1 MNNTEKPMETNKNMA
16 IKLQN
21 VSKSFF
27 SEGVEKVVLKN
38 INLEIKQ
45 GESYVLI
52 GGSGT
57 GKSVLIKS
65 IMGILDIDKGDIF
78 LDGVEV
84 SKIPK
89 NKRIK
94 MKSSIGMLFQG
105 GALFDSMSVCDNV
118 VFGINVHNR
127 LSKEEAKNI
136 AVENLELVGLDSSVL
151 SLYPSELSGG
161 MQKRVAFARLIA
173 TKPKIVFFDEP
184 TSGLDPIMSNVINDL
199 IIKTTK
205 YLGAT
210 SFTITHDMG
219 SAKKIADRIGML
231 YKAEIVWEGTPNSI
245 NTADNKTLNNFING
259 IY

>member
-1 MNNTEKPMETNKNMA
+1 MSDIA
-16 IKLQN
+16 ISVQN
-21 VSKSFF
+21 ISKSFNIKD
-27 SEGVEKVVLKN
+27 EKKVVLDNVSIN
-38 INLEIKQ
+38 IKS

-52 GGSGT
+52 GASGS
-57 GKSVLIKS
+57 GKSVLIKN
-65 IMGILDIDKGDIF
+65 IMGILKPEKGKIF
-78 LDGVEV
+78 LDGIDVTNI
-84 SKIPK
+84 SKD
-89 NKRIK
+89 KRIK

-105 GALFDSMSVCDNV
+105 GALFDSLSVQENI
-118 VFGINVHNR
+118 VFGISVHRR
-127 LSKEEAKNI
+127 LSKAESKKI
-136 AVENLELVGLDSSVL
+136 ATENLELVGLDENIL

-205 YLGAT
+205 YLGA
-210 SFTITHDMG
+210 SSLIITHDMS

-231 YKAEIVWEGTPNSI
+231 HKSKIVWEGLPDDIGSNSNEI
-245 NTADNKTLNNFING
+245 VTNFING

>member
-1 MNNTEKPMETNKNMA
+1 MSDIA
-16 IKLQN
+16 ISVQN
-21 VSKSFF
+21 ISKSFNIKD
-27 SEGVEKVVLKN
+27 EKKVVLDNVSIN
-38 INLEIKQ
+38 IKT

-52 GGSGT
+52 GGSGS
-57 GKSVLIKS
+57 GKSVLIKN
-65 IMGILDIDKGDIF
+65 IMGILKPEKGKIF
-78 LDGVEV
+78 LDGIDVTNI
-84 SKIPK
+84 SKD
-89 NKRIK
+89 KRIK

-105 GALFDSMSVCDNV
+105 GALFDSLSVQENI
-118 VFGINVHNR
+118 VFGISVHRR
-127 LSKEEAKNI
+127 LSKAESKKI
-136 AVENLELVGLDSSVL
+136 ATENLELVGLDENIL

-205 YLGAT
+205 YLGA
-210 SFTITHDMG
+210 SSLIITHDMS

-231 YKAEIVWEGTPNSI
+231 HKSKIVWEGLPNDIGSNSNEI
-245 NTADNKTLNNFING
+245 VTNFING

>member
-1 MNNTEKPMETNKNMA
+1 MENIAIQTKN
-16 IKLQN
+16 LC
-21 VSKSFF
+21 KSFF
-27 SEGVEKVVLKN
+27 SNNEERVVLKD
-38 INLEIKQ
+38 INLKIKT

-57 GKSVLIKS
+57 GKSVLVKN
-65 IMGILDIDKGDIF
+65 IMGILTPNSGSVF

-84 SKIPK
+84 SVIPK

-94 MKSSIGMLFQG
+94 MKSQVGMLFQG
-105 GALFDSMSVCDNV
+105 GALFDSMNVRDNV
-118 VFGINVHNR
+118 VFGIHVHTPLKR
-127 LSKEEAKNI
+127 ADAEKI
-136 AVENLELVGLDSSVL
+136 AIENLELVGLDKSVL
-151 SLYPSELSGG
+151 SLYPAELSGG

-210 SFTITHDMG
+210 SLTITHDMN
-219 SAKKIADRIGML
+219 SARKIADRIGML
-231 YKAEIVWEGTPNSI
+231 YKAEIVWEGSPADI
-245 NTADNKTLNNFING
+245 DTADNQKLHNFING

>member
-1 MNNTEKPMETNKNMA
+1 MVNSA
-16 IKLQN
+16 IKVKNL
-21 VSKSFF
+21 SKSFF
-27 SEGVEKVVLKN
+27 SNNEERVVLKN
-38 INLEIKQ
+38 INLEISA

-57 GKSVLIKS
+57 GKSVLVKS
-65 IMGILDIDKGDIF
+65 IMGIINADSGDIF

-94 MKSSIGMLFQG
+94 MKSPIGMLFQG
-105 GALFDSMSVCDNV
+105 GALFDSMNVCDNV
-118 VFGINVHNR
+118 VFGINVHSP
-127 LSKEEAKNI
+127 LSKAEAEKI
-136 AVENLELVGLDSSVL
+136 AVENLELVGLDKSVL
-151 SLYPSELSGG
+151 SLYPAELSGG

-173 TKPKIVFFDEP
+173 TKPKIIFFDEP

-210 SFTITHDMG
+210 SLTITHDMN
-219 SAKKIADRIGML
+219 SARKIADRIGML
-231 YKAEIVWEGTPNSI
+231 YKAEIVWEGNPEDI
-245 NTADNKTLNNFING
+245 NTAENTILHNFING